1 MPVSRRRPSGL
12 YAARGRLSPTPP
24 FDFDRSLAFIEGFT
38 PAEGEQTVEDGA
50 LTKALRIRGQTLTFR
65 IRSAGTVEEPKLA
78 FTLRSDR
85 PMGRVLRAASR
96 GVIARYLSVEDDLR
110 PFYDLAHADPKFAP
124 RTEELYGLHHVRF
137 LTPFECACWS
147 ILAQRT
153 PLRGARR
160 MKEAIAERYGGT
172 LEVDGRE
179 YRAFPEPADLAR
191 VKEPQL
197 AETIGNERKARY
209 LASARRAFAD
219 VDRQWLD
226 DSSFEEV
233 EEWLRSIDG
242 IGEWSAT
249 FVMFRGLGRAGG
261 MQMSDPMVDAARRM
275 YGRRYSDEQLRE
287 IGRGYGRWAGYW
299 ALYLRAG

>member
-1 MPVSRRRPSGL
+1 MPVSRRRASGL

-24 FDFDRSLAFIEGFT
+24 FDFDRSLAFIERFT
-38 PAEGEQTVEDGA
+38 PTEGEQTVEEGV
-50 LTKALRIRGQTLTFR
+50 LTKPLRINGQTVTFR
-65 IRSAGTVEEPKLA
+65 IRSTGTVEEPRLA

-85 PMGRVLRAASR
+85 PIGRAVRTETR
-96 GVIARYLSVEDDLR
+96 DVIARYLSVEDDLR

-124 RTEELYGLHHVRF
+124 RTEALHGLHHVRF
-137 LTPFECACWS
+137 LTAFESACWS

-153 PLRGARR
+153 PMAVARR
-160 MKEAIAERYGGT
+160 MKTAVAERYGGS
-172 LEVDGRE
+172 LEVDDRE

-191 VKEPQL
+191 VKERQL
-197 AETIGNERKARY
+197 AETVGNERKARY
-209 LASARRAFAD
+209 LGSVRRAFGD
-219 VDRQWLD
+219 VDQEWLD
-226 DSSFEEV
+226 EAPFEDV

-249 FVMFRGLGRAGG
+249 FIMFRGLGRAGA
-261 MQMSDPMVDAARRM
+261 MEMSEALLDAARHV
-275 YGRRYSDEQLRE
+275 YGKRCSDERLRE